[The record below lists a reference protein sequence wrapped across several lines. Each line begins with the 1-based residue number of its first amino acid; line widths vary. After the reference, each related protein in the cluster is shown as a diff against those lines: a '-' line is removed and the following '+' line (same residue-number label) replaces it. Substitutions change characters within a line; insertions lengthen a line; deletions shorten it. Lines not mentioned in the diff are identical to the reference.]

1 MMLPAEEAARASF
14 YGLLAR
20 LFYAP
25 PDAALLEA
33 LAGAGALEADEGAI
47 GAAWQALVQAAAAAE
62 CETERETYESAFIGT
77 GKAPV
82 SLYTTAYTLR
92 YSNEVPLAGLRTDL
106 AALGLWRHESRH
118 EPEDHIAALCDMMR
132 HLITPHESALAQ
144 QSRFFNRWIAPAAQP
159 LCDAIRAP
167 HCSNFY
173 ERVARFARAFFELE
187 RSAFEMSG
195 MGTPPLQSASHV
207 EDDFASTPRTRR
219 SLNP

>member
-20 LFYAP
+20 LFHAP

-132 HLITPHESALAQ
+132 H
-144 QSRFFNRWIAPAAQP
+144 
-159 LCDAIRAP
+159 AIRAP